1 MIAVGIRGWASLWRA
16 AILAPPPIGT
26 ITCAGLIYKNSFLF
40 SDKFWWGLLGKFQR
54 QIGSQKVPRQTMNFA
69 TLPSLIALAILV
81 VVFRAILRQSTS
93 ERLHLWLTGWV
104 LVLIHFA
111 AQFVDVGQGS
121 WNRVASAVSLDALEL
136 ASLAFL
142 VSAAQRANNRG
153 RQVLLAAVV
162 GVPAIVYTNA
172 VIWDIAARSF
182 YYAVIALALAGALS
196 VIWILHRKISA
207 YVIGMWTGCVVV
219 SCTITWA
226 VVRGKFELG
235 IILVLAALNFVV
247 AVLFWRQ
254 FHRATVGVLTTV
266 LGFVAWG
273 SVFPMGMLLQTFS
286 IHVQS
291 EVWNIPKYFVA
302 VGMIVILLE
311 DQVRR
316 SEYLAYHDELT
327 GLPNRRLLE
336 DRLEQALARATRK
349 ANKVAVLLI
358 DLDHFKQVNDTYG
371 HRIGDLT
378 LQQVVTRLAGRM
390 RVSDTLARSGG
401 DEFTVVSDVMDAAG
415 AQVLVANLE
424 MAFTVPFKLEGK
436 IIHTG
441 LSIGLALF
449 PDDGRT
455 PDELYAAADQ
465 AMYVSKR
472 ASRTSGG
479 ISAISQFRM

>member
-1 MIAVGIRGWASLWRA
+1 
-16 AILAPPPIGT
+16 
-26 ITCAGLIYKNSFLF
+26 
-40 SDKFWWGLLGKFQR
+40 
-54 QIGSQKVPRQTMNFA
+54 MNFA
-69 TLPSLIALAILV
+69 TLPNLIALAILV

-93 ERLHLWLTGWV
+93 ERLHLWLAGWILV
-104 LVLIHFA
+104 LVHFV
-111 AQFVDVGQGS
+111 AQFVDVGQGL
-121 WNRVASAVSLDALEL
+121 WDRAASAVSLNALEL
-136 ASLAFL
+136 ASIAFL
-142 VSAAQRANNRG
+142 VSVSQKASSSR
-153 RQVLLAAVV
+153 RQLLLAAAI
-162 GVPAIVYTNA
+162 GVPAIIYTDA
-172 VIWDIAARSF
+172 VLWEVTSRIF
-182 YYAVIALALAGALS
+182 YYVVLALGLAGAFL
-196 VIWILHRKISA
+196 VIWIFYQKITA
-207 YVIGMWTGCVVV
+207 YVIGMWSGCLVV
-219 SCTITWA
+219 SGAVAWA
-226 VVRGKFELG
+226 VSRGKFDLG
-235 IILVLAALNFVV
+235 IIFLLAGFNFAV
-247 AVLFWRQ
+247 AALFWRH
-254 FHRATVGVLTTV
+254 FHRATVGVLTSV

-273 SVFPMGMLLQTFS
+273 AVFPIGTLLGTFAPS
-286 IHVQS
+286 VHVES

-336 DRLEQALARATRK
+336 DRLEQALARASRK
-349 ANKVAVLLI
+349 GNKVAVLLL

-378 LQQVVTRLAGRM
+378 LQQVVTRLSSRM

-401 DEFTVVSDVMDAAG
+401 DEFTVVSDVSDAAG
-415 AQVLVANLE
+415 AQVLVATLE

-436 IIHTG
+436 IVHTG

-449 PDDGRT
+449 PDDGTT

-472 ASRTSGG
+472 ASRSGG

>member
-1 MIAVGIRGWASLWRA
+1 
-16 AILAPPPIGT
+16 
-26 ITCAGLIYKNSFLF
+26 
-40 SDKFWWGLLGKFQR
+40 
-54 QIGSQKVPRQTMNFA
+54 MNFN

-93 ERLHLWLTGWV
+93 ERLHLWLTGWILV
-104 LVLIHFA
+104 LVHFV
-111 AQFVDVGQGS
+111 AQFVDVGQGL
-121 WNRVASAVSLDALEL
+121 WDRVASAVSLNALML
-136 ASLAFL
+136 ASIAFL
-142 VSAAQRANNRG
+142 VSVSHGATNFR
-153 RQVLLAAVV
+153 RQILLAAVV
-162 GVPAIVYTNA
+162 GVPAIIYTEA
-172 VIWDIAARSF
+172 VIWDVTASVF
-182 YYAVIALALAGALS
+182 YYAVVALALAGACLMT
-196 VIWILHRKISA
+196 WTFYQKITA
-207 YVIGMWTGCVVV
+207 YVIGMWAGCVVV
-219 SCTITWA
+219 SGAMAWA
-226 VVRGKFELG
+226 VARGKFELG
-235 IILVLAALNFVV
+235 IVFLLAALNFTV
-247 AVLFWRQ
+247 AALFWRH
-254 FHRATVGVLTTV
+254 FHRVTVGVLTTV

-273 SVFPMGMLLQTFS
+273 SVFPIGTLLDTFAPS
-286 IHVQS
+286 IHVES

-336 DRLEQALARATRK
+336 DRLEQALARASRK
-349 ANKVAVLLI
+349 GNRVAVLLL

-378 LQQVVTRLAGRM
+378 LQQVVARLASRM

-401 DEFTVVSDVMDAAG
+401 DEFTVVSDVSDMAG
-415 AQVLVANLE
+415 AQVLVATLE

-436 IIHTG
+436 MVHTG
-441 LSIGLALF
+441 LSIGLALY
-449 PDDGRT
+449 PEDGRT

-472 ASRTSGG
+472 ASRSAG